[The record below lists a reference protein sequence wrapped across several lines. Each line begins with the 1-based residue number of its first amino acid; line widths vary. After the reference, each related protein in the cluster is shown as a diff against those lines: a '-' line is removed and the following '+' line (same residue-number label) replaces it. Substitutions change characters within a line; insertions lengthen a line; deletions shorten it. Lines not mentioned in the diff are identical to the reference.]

1 MLDRIQEYKTLLLR
15 ISIAYLFY
23 FIARVLFY
31 IYNDHIIIVE
41 SFEEKPNYT
50 YFSNGG
56 IYLLKFKLQALL
68 KDFEYAN
75 GLFTLSNTHA
85 SQANSL

>member
-41 SFEEKPNYT
+41 SFEE
-50 YFSNGG
+50 F
-56 IYLLKFKLQALL
+56 FKLCLI
-68 KDFEYAN
+68 
-75 GLFTLSNTHA
+75 G
-85 SQANSL
+85 